1 MTKIAEVYEF
11 EVYVT
16 DKINELTIEWADGTL
31 HMNILDGSLKEEII
45 GDLYYSYKVLSDW
58 YCDMKQ
64 RLLDMYKSGKYEIL
78 PKWEED

>member
-1 MTKIAEVYEF
+1 
-11 EVYVT
+11 
-16 DKINELTIEWADGTL
+16 
-31 HMNILDGSLKEEII
+31 MNILDGSLKEEII